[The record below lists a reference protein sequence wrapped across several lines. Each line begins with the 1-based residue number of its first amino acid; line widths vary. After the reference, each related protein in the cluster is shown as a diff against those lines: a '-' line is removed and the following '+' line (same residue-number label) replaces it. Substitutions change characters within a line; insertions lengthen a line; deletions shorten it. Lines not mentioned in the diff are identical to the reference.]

1 MSKLLTSVDPDIL
14 EAVLGGAGV
23 TARCATT
30 NNDLLNSLNGLS
42 TTLQNIGNASKT
54 SGFSTTDILMLGL
67 FLNQQRQVNVFV
79 RRPFW

>member
-14 EAVLGGAGV
+14 EAVLGGAAV

>member
-1 MSKLLTSVDPDIL
+1 MSKLLTSVAPDVL
-14 EAVLGGAGV
+14 EAVLGGAAV

-67 FLNQQRQVNVFV
+67 FMNQQRQVNVFV